1 MCVGVMKLCRIAE
14 KLNANRMKFKCGSA
28 RLTVALRGNVTAL
41 THIIQHKF
49 DLSNCKG
56 VTF

>member
-28 RLTVALRGNVTAL
+28 RLTSSSSGERDSANA
-41 THIIQHKF
+41 HYSAQI
-49 DLSNCKG
+49 
-56 VTF
+56 